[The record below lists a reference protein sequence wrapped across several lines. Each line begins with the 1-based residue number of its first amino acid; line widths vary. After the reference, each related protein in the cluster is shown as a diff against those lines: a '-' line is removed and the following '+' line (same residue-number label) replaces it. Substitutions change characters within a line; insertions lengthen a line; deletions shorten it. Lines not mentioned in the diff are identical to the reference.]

1 MQLTLPWGG
10 EVGWC
15 QLSPRGVNA
24 ACLLK
29 PRVLLGGR
37 MRDAVLT
44 RGADNVSS
52 GSIYNG
58 GVLAIRHYLVDFI

>member
-29 PRVLLGGR
+29 PRVLLGER

-44 RGADNVSS
+44 RGADNVR
-52 GSIYNG
+52 
-58 GVLAIRHYLVDFI
+58 LARFIMAEYWPLDTI